1 MQFGKLP
8 INVYLVGPMGAGKTT
23 IGKMLAEEL
32 NANFVDTDK
41 EVEQRAGADIPWI
54 FDVEG
59 EAGFRAREA
68 KVLEDLSSEH
78 GLVISTGGGIV
89 LSSDNRK
96 IIKKGTCIYLKAELD
111 QLVSRVGKDKKR
123 PLLQIDNPKNVLAE
137 ILSIREPLYKEV
149 ATWTI
154 NTDVRPPRHVVRE
167 ITRLIKSL
175 VINSGCL

>member
-1 MQFGKLP
+1 MQHGKLP

-32 NANFVDTDK
+32 NAVFVDTDK

-59 EAGFRAREA
+59 ESGFRARET
-68 KVLEDLSSEH
+68 KVLEDLSSEN

-89 LSSDNRK
+89 LSPNNRK
-96 IIKKGTCIYLKAELD
+96 ILKNGTCIYLKAELD

-123 PLLQIDNPKNVLAE
+123 PLLQLDNPRRVLSE
-137 ILSIREPLYKEV
+137 ILSIRDPLYKEV

-167 ITRLIKSL
+167 IVKLIKSL
-175 VINSGCL
+175 AISSACL